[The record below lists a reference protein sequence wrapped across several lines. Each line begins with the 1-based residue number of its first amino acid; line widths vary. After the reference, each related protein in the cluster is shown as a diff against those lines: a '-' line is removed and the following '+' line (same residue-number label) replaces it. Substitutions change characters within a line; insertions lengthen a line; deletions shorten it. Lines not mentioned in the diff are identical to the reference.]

1 MKFKLLL
8 TIPIIFFFCT
18 KNNVE
23 NEIQENI
30 ESVDKIRN
38 YEIFYTSESKKN
50 YF

>member
-1 MKFKLLL
+1 MKFKLSL

-30 ESVDKIRN
+30 KLIEKLEIMRFLYFRQGRN
-38 YEIFYTSESKKN
+38 YKC
-50 YF
+50 